1 MARVAPG
8 ADGGYLRTLLDKD
21 FTAEQMAVITAPLSP
36 QLVIAG
42 AGSGKTMVM
51 AARVVHA
58 VAHFGIPADRILGV
72 TFTNK
77 AAGELAERVRLCLAA
92 LPPRDD
98 VENGEDQPTV
108 ATYNSYAA
116 QIVRDHALRIG
127 REPGATLLTEAVQ
140 WQLAMRV
147 ASRAPGPFPNLDWT
161 TPYVA
166 ELVVALA
173 GELSDHL
180 CTAAAVR
187 AHDAAV
193 RRVVEELPKP
203 LKWAKD
209 MVTKTLA
216 RDELLTLVEAYNAE
230 KARLDLID
238 FGDQV
243 ALACAIAKSSAEVAA
258 IERGRY
264 QVVVLDEYQDTGVA
278 QRVLFST
285 LFGNS
290 HAITAVGDPN
300 QAIYG
305 WRGASA
311 SNLSRFAEHFD
322 PRPDPATPMPLM
334 TSFRCDGRILEAAN
348 VVAAP
353 LQASLVRKARS
364 RLALP
369 DLRPVAGAAD
379 AGEVTVSRLPTAH
392 DEATWLA
399 ERIVTALR
407 AGTPAGQ
414 IAVLGRRR
422 TDFPRLH
429 QAMVVRDIPVE
440 VVGLGGLL
448 AMPEVSDIVAVLALL
463 ADGTANA
470 SAVRLLTG
478 PRWRLGV
485 RDLAALGRRASYLA
499 RMRVIEEPGTTESG
513 AAAETAEAPAD
524 EPAVGQGLDEVLASA
539 TSSVDPVEAP
549 SLLEAIE
556 SPGPAAAYSVEAVE
570 RLNRFA
576 AEIRRLRRLVG
587 QPLVDLVT
595 EVITASGLDVE
606 VEAADAALAAA
617 RLANIHAFLDVAAQ
631 FNGIDG
637 EADLVAFLAYLK
649 AAAENERGLDVG
661 AVSDT
666 DTVKLMTIHAAK
678 GLEWDVV
685 AVPGLVEQVFP
696 TGKSRSSWVT
706 GAAVLPFACRGD
718 SDDLPVL
725 QAYEKTADFDA
736 FKDECKSDSDDEE
749 RRLAYVAFTRAR
761 HQLWLSS
768 YTWIGTRKE
777 PCQTSLFLREVAD
790 IGAGAVTVAEW
801 CELPEPGTPNPILEA
816 GVVDI
821 AWPVAPQPE
830 ETERRR
836 AAAALVEAARG
847 TLRPVVEV
855 TGDDAPIAAQWRRD
869 TELLIDEARR
879 RRSRTIDVAVP
890 PRLTTSQVVAL
901 ARDEDAF
908 AAALARPVPVRPQSQ
923 ARRGSRFHQWVE
935 GLYNLGGAALLDPD
949 DLPGAGDEALTDL
962 ELETLQEKFLASGWA
977 QRIPVKVEAPFEMVV
992 GGRLLRG
999 RIDAVYPTDGGGFDV
1014 IDYKTGVKPSG
1025 ADFEAAALQLSIY
1038 RLAWAD
1044 LAGVDPDVVTAG
1056 FLYVRDMQVE
1066 RPAKLLDRDEL
1077 AVLLGGVPEGLQPSR

>member
-1 MARVAPG
+1 MRRAEPS
-8 ADGGYLRTLLDKD
+8 ADGDYLRPLLGKD
-21 FTAEQMAVITAPLSP
+21 FTAEQMAVITAPLAP
-36 QLVIAG
+36 QLVVAG

-58 VAHFGIPADRILGV
+58 VAHFGVAADRILGV

-77 AAGELAERVRLCLAA
+77 AAAELAERVRHCLAA
-92 LPPRDD
+92 LPPRSAD
-98 VENGEDQPTV
+98 EDHEDLPTV
-108 ATYNSYAA
+108 ATYNSFAA

-147 ASRAPGPFPNLDWT
+147 ATRAPGPFPHLDWT

-173 GELSDHL
+173 GEISDHL
-180 CTAAAVR
+180 CTHDAIR
-187 AHDAAV
+187 EHDAAV
-193 RRVVEELPKP
+193 RAAVETLPKP

-209 MVTKTLA
+209 MVAKTYA
-216 RDELLTLVEAYNAE
+216 RDELLTLVASYNEE

-243 ALACAIAKSSAEVAA
+243 ALACAIAQASPEVAA
-258 IERGRY
+258 IERDRY
-264 QVVVLDEYQDTGVA
+264 QLVVLDEYQDTGVA

-285 LFGNS
+285 LFGEG

-311 SNLSRFAEHFD
+311 ANLSRFAEHFQD
-322 PRPDPATPMPLM
+322 RETPAAPMPLM

-348 VVAAP
+348 VVAKP
-353 LQASLVRKARS
+353 LHASLVRKARS

-369 DLRPVAGAAD
+369 DLRPCAGRD
-379 AGEVTVSRLPTAH
+379 GAGEVRVARLPTAH
-392 DEATWLA
+392 DEADWLA
-399 ERIVTALR
+399 QRITA
-407 AGTPAGQ
+407 AMGEGVPAGQ

-429 QAMVVRDIPVE
+429 QAMVLRDIPVE

-448 AMPEVSDIVAVLALL
+448 AMPEVSDIVATLTLL

-478 PRWRLGV
+478 PRWRIGV
-485 RDLAALGRRASYLA
+485 RDLAAIGRRASQLA
-499 RMRVIEEPGTTESG
+499 RLRVVAPGAEPDVV
-513 AAAETAEAPAD
+513 ADQVEAPVAD
-524 EPAVGQGLDEVLASA
+524 EPAVGQGLDEVLAQA
-539 TSSVDPVEAP
+539 TSSADPVEAP
-549 SLLEAIE
+549 SLLEALE
-556 SPGPAAAYSVEAVE
+556 SPGPAAAYSPEAYE
-570 RLNRFA
+570 RIGRFV

-595 EVITASGLDVE
+595 EVIAASGLDVE
-606 VEAADAALAAA
+606 VEAGDAALAAA
-617 RLANIHAFLDVAAQ
+617 RLANIHSFLDVTAQ

-661 AVSDT
+661 PVSET

-696 TGKSRSSWVT
+696 SGKSRSSWIT

-718 SDDLPVL
+718 SEDLPVL
-725 QAYEKTADFDA
+725 RAYETTADERA
-736 FKDECKSDSDDEE
+736 FKEECKSDSDDEE

-761 HQLWLSS
+761 HQLWLSA
-768 YTWIGTRKE
+768 YTWIGTRKD
-777 PCQTSLFLREVAD
+777 PCATSLFLAEVVA
-790 IGAGAVTVAEW
+790 IGAPTITADEW
-801 CELPEPGTPNPILEA
+801 CDMPEADAPNPILEA
-816 GVVDI
+816 GVVDL
-821 AWPVAPQPE
+821 AWPVLPDPT
-830 ETERRR
+830 ETARRR
-836 AAAALVEAARG
+836 AAASLVEAARG
-847 TLRPVVEV
+847 ALRPMVEV
-855 TGDDAPIAAQWRRD
+855 TGDDGVVAADWRRD
-869 TELLIDEARR
+869 TALLIDEARR

-908 AAALARPVPVRPQSQ
+908 AAALARPLPTRPQLQ

-935 GLYNLGGAALLDPD
+935 GLYAASGGALLDPD
-949 DLPGAGDEALTDL
+949 DLPGAGDDALSDA
-962 ELETLQEKFLASGWA
+962 ELAELQERFLASGWA
-977 QRIPVKVEAPFEMVV
+977 QRQPVKVEAPFEMVV

-999 RIDAVYPTDGGGFDV
+999 RIDAVYPADAGGYDV
-1014 IDYKTGVKPSG
+1014 IDFKTGAMPKG
-1025 ADFEAAALQLSIY
+1025 AEFEAAALQLSIY

-1044 LAGVDPDVVTAG
+1044 LAAVDPSAVTAG
-1056 FLYVRDMQVE
+1056 FLYVRDMHVE
-1066 RPAKLLDRDEL
+1066 RPKRLLDRDEL
-1077 AVLLGGVPEGLQPSR
+1077 AVLLGGEAAAQPSG